1 MADASDARK
10 LEVDWQRRAELAAAQ
25 TAAAVAEARA
35 FQQETVAARAQAA
48 ATVRV
53 GSPTDPRTPRR
64 TSGVR
69 TTHNATQNPLVC
81 CLADGWYPSTLIVR
95 TKREQEAGGERVFA
109 LQRDVAALEGDNRGL
124 RNRCMEA
131 EGRLQVCLPPRCP
144 LQHPVQPTRP
154 AES

>member
-69 TTHNATQNPLVC
+69 TEHLTCTRDP
-81 CLADGWYPSTLIVR
+81 
-95 TKREQEAGGERVFA
+95 
-109 LQRDVAALEGDNRGL
+109 QRDTKPSRVLSRRRVVSQHTDRKD
-124 RNRCMEA
+124 EA
-131 EGRLQVCLPPRCP
+131 
-144 LQHPVQPTRP
+144 
-154 AES
+154 